1 MLELKTKKEL
11 AQYAHVLAGGHGLV
25 RYKHTTYMPVDAT
38 TGEPNSVYGEPGSTS
53 WIPLSREAI
62 RLLAA
67 NQFDVLFSSDTE
79 LSSFEFMVAQNAAP
93 YTETQNNLLIRT
105 PEGLKELRNDGKL
118 YEPMGAFIPNT
129 LVPVLVTDPGAKLR
143 VFSVI
148 SEWLDSEEE
157 ARSLLHHLAT
167 TLAPGWS
174 AVKYVLLLGEGRNGK
189 SLLLKMVQAVF
200 GWTNCSNVTR
210 QQMAEQSP
218 VVTELNG
225 KLVNIVFDG
234 RSEYVRDSG
243 TEKSLIAGELVP
255 IRKLY
260 ETTPTPVQT
269 NALFIEGLNR
279 EPKST
284 DKSVALQKRM
294 IRFGFPNVYQ
304 LDHLFEKEMLSEES
318 LGAFLSLL
326 IDHYVEESEV
336 AIKLAPTTKAVELQL
351 EHMYV
356 NSLGLQFLKH
366 VEESETFQAESLIGT
381 SVDELA
387 QKFQS
392 WRIAENDLGN
402 WTVPDIQ
409 TLFQPLL
416 TYERKSKRVDGKPR
430 KIRMVTA
437 FKPEALAFLDTLKG
451 EDE

>member
-11 AQYAHVLAGGHGLV
+11 AQHAHVLAGGHGLV
-25 RYKHTTYMPVDAT
+25 RYKHTTYMPVDAN
-38 TGEPNSVYGEPGSTS
+38 TGEPNSTYGEPASTT

-67 NQFDVLFSSDTE
+67 DQFDALFSSDAE
-79 LSSFEFMVAQNAAP
+79 LSSFEFMVAQNATLC
-93 YTETQNNLLIRT
+93 TELKNNLLIRT
-105 PEGLKELRNDGKL
+105 PDGLKELKGDGQL
-118 YEPMGAFIPNT
+118 YEPVGGFIPNT
-129 LVPVLVTDPGAKLR
+129 LDPVLISDPTIKSR
-143 VFSVI
+143 VFSTI
-148 SEWLDSEEE
+148 AEWLDSEEE
-157 ARSLLHHLAT
+157 AHSLLNHLAT

-304 LDHLFEKEMLSEES
+304 LDHLFEKEMLSAES
-318 LGAFLSLL
+318 LGAFLALL
-326 IDHYVEESEV
+326 IDHYVMESEV
-336 AIKLAPTTKAVELQL
+336 ATKLAPTTKAMELQL

-366 VEESETFQAESLIGT
+366 AEESETFQAQALLGMT
-381 SVDELA
+381 VDELA
-387 QKFQS
+387 QAFQA
-392 WRIAENDLGN
+392 WRVSENDLNG
-402 WTVPDIQ
+402 WAAPDVQ

-416 TYERKSKRVDGKPR
+416 TYERKSKRIDGKPR
-430 KIRMVTA
+430 KIRMVKA

-451 EDE
+451 DEE

>member
-11 AQYAHVLAGGHGLV
+11 AQFAHVLAGGHGLV
-25 RYKHTTYMPVDAT
+25 RYKHTTYMPVDVN
-38 TGEPNSVYGEPGSTS
+38 TGEPNSIYGEPDTTM

-67 NQFDVLFSSDTE
+67 NQFDALFSSDAE
-79 LSSFEFMVAQNAAP
+79 LSSFEFMVAQNGIP
-93 YTETQNNLLIRT
+93 CTQTQNNLLIRT
-105 PEGLKELRNDGKL
+105 NDGLKELREDGKL
-118 YEPMGAFIPNT
+118 YEPLGQFIPNT
-129 LVPVLVTDPGAKLR
+129 LDPVLVASEEVKAR
-143 VFSVI
+143 VFGVI
-148 SEWLDSEEE
+148 SEWLDSDQE
-157 ARSLLHHLAT
+157 AHSLLHHLAT

-284 DKSVALQKRM
+284 DKSVALQKRL

-326 IDHYVEESEV
+326 IDHYVEEHEV
-336 AIKLAPTTKAVELQL
+336 STKLAPTTKAVELQL
-351 EHMYV
+351 EHMYI

-366 VEESETFQAESLIGT
+366 MEESETFQAESLLGI

-387 QKFQS
+387 QLFQS
-392 WRIAENDLGN
+392 WRIAENDMGG
-402 WTVPDIQ
+402 WAVPDVQ
-409 TLFQPLL
+409 ALFQPLL
-416 TYERKSKRVDGKPR
+416 NYERKSKRIDGKPR
-430 KIRMVTA
+430 KIRLVVG
-437 FKPEALAFLDTLKG
+437 FKPEALAFLETLKG